1 MSSSILRTNVVYDPS
16 TRFFNEKNACLA
28 NALQFYYAVVFD
40 ELPSSDQVFE
50 LISSLRD
57 RDSSQT
63 MSVLLESED
72 DHGLCV
78 QPGVVVFLKNRSGP
92 LKIYT
97 RRSNNDPPTHYTTIC
112 LPGPEAENPILLCDL
127 SAKHW
132 MVLATPEHVARF
144 ESLLAEATRAD
155 RALAHRLRQEEV
167 DGALAQELIA
177 EELIA
182 EELIAEELIAEELIA
197 EERLRREIAELAEE
211 ELIAQELIVEE
222 RLRREEADLALARE
236 LQRRWIV

>member
-28 NALQFYYAVVFD
+28 NALQFYYAVVFGD
-40 ELPSSDQVFE
+40 LPSSDQVFE

-63 MSVLLESED
+63 MSVLLEIDD

-92 LKIYT
+92 LKIYM
-97 RRSNNDPPTHYTTIC
+97 RKSNNDPPTHYTTIR
-112 LPGPEAENPILLCDL
+112 LPGREAENLILLCDL

-155 RALAHRLRQEEV
+155 RALARRLRQEEV

-182 EELIAEELIAEELIA
+182 EELIAEE
-197 EERLRREIAELAEE
+197 RLVREIADIAEE

-222 RLRREEADLALARE
+222 RLRREEADLALALE